1 MEGYTGKYRLNLVN
15 GLPMNINIPEN
26 RLQVLADFPLRADDV
41 FIVTYPKSGTTW
53 TQQIVK
59 LIKNNGVDD
68 GVQLPSTIPWLELP
82 KNDPIV
88 KVRPDKQVITINHAW
103 NA

>member
-1 MEGYTGKYRLNLVN
+1 MYIR
-15 GLPMNINIPEN
+15 IPEN

-68 GVQLPSTIPWLELP
+68 DVQLDSTIPWLEIP
-82 KNDPIV
+82 INDPIV
-88 KVRPDKQVITINHAW
+88 KVRLGSI
-103 NA
+103 